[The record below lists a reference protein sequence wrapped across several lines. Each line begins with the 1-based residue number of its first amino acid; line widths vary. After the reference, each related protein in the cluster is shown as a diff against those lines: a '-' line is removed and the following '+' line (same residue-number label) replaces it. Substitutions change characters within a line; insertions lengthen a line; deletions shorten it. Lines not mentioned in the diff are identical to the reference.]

1 MAGESEQ
8 HTRLSILAVVPY
20 LFSLVR
26 HSQSN
31 VRSMQTTLVSSIV
44 EFPNGVILIRYM
56 TDNPADITYKLLW
69 NLPPAPTLVNKLC
82 KA

>member
-26 HSQSN
+26 HSQST
-31 VRSMQTTLVSSIV
+31 VRSTQTKLVSSIV
-44 EFPNGVILIRYM
+44 EFPNGVILIMYM
-56 TDNPADITYKLLW
+56 TDNPVDMTYKLRW
-69 NLPPAPTLVNKLC
+69 NHPPALTLVNKLC